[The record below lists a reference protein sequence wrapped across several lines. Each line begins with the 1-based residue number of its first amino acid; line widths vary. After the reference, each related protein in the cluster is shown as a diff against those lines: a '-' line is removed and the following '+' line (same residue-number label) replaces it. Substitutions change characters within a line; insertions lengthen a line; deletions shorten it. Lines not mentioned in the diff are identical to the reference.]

1 MKILILNGSPRPNG
15 NTAAMVAA
23 FAEGARES
31 RHDVKIVNV
40 CQKKI
45 AGCLACE
52 YCHTKG
58 NGRCVQQDDM
68 QEVYP
73 LLEAAEMIVLA
84 SPIYYHGFT
93 GQLQCAINRIYAL
106 DKPKNLK
113 KAALIMSSGS
123 NHVYCGAIYEY
134 QNSFLNYLHLEDM
147 GIFSAFGKENQ
158 SEEKLNELREFGRS
172 LSIR

>member
-1 MKILILNGSPRPNG
+1 MKILVLNGSTRPNG

-23 FAEGARES
+23 FADGARES
-31 RHDVKIVNV
+31 GHEVNIINV

-58 NGRCVQQDDM
+58 NGKCIQNDDM

-73 LLEAAEMIVLA
+73 ILEEAEMIVLA
-84 SPIYYHGFT
+84 SPVYYHSFI
-93 GQLQCAINRIYAL
+93 GQLQCAVNRIYAL

-113 KAALIMSSGS
+113 KAALILSSGS
-123 NHVYCGAIYEY
+123 DHVYCGAIYEY
-134 QNSFLNYLHLEDM
+134 QNSFLNDLKLEDM
-147 GIFSAFGKENQ
+147 GIYTAFDKQNK
-158 SEEKLNELREFGRS
+158 SEEKLKEL
-172 LSIR
+172 

>member
-1 MKILILNGSPRPNG
+1 MKILVLNGSPRPNG
-15 NTAAMVAA
+15 NTAAMVNA
-23 FAEGARES
+23 FLEGAVES
-31 RHDVKIVNV
+31 GHQVTVVNV

-58 NGRCVQQDDM
+58 NGKCIQQDDM

-73 LLEAAEMIVLA
+73 ILEEAEMIVLA
-84 SPIYYHGFT
+84 SPIYYHSFT

-113 KAALIMSSGS
+113 KAALILSSGS
-123 NHVYCGAIYEY
+123 DHVYCGAIYEY
-134 QNSFLNYLHLEDM
+134 QNSFLNYLRLEDM
-147 GIFSAFGKENQ
+147 GIFSAYDKQNQ
-158 SEEKLNELREFGRS
+158 SEEKLKELKEFGRT
-172 LSIR
+172 LQ